1 MDKIIFNYQ
10 ARVWIIMGTCLVD
23 IVLNGWADNTSYT
36 PEESFMPYLF
46 VGFQI
51 AIQVVNVLLVFML
64 FSGTYLFT
72 VGLLDLQLREFKFH
86 LAGIFAYLGLYLAY
100 GGTKLVSWVKLALH
114 TQGSHAFYFFSFFCL
129 FTHSHTRTHLRVL
142 PSPPWAAV
150 LSPPVWRGEDLGPP
164 RVCDR
169 VHPSKTGLHAVLHAH
184 AHHLRPH
191 GGHHLVQQGP
201 LDSQV

>member
-23 IVLNGWADNTSYT
+23 IVLNGWADNSSYT

-51 AIQVVNVLLVFML
+51 AIQVVNLLLVFML

-100 GGTKLVSWVKLALH
+100 GGTKLVRYQTL
-114 TQGSHAFYFFSFFCL
+114 GYHAFSFFYFFTHTHTHTHTL
-129 FTHSHTRTHLRVL
+129 ILTHSREHL
-142 PSPPWAAV
+142 PTPPYWAAV
-150 LSPPVWRGEDLGPP
+150 LSPPVRRGEDLGPP

-169 VHPSKTGLHAVLHAH
+169 VHPSKTGLHAVLHTH

-191 GGHHLVQQGP
+191 GGHHMVQQGP